1 MSNLI
6 PGNHKHLTLIDRT
19 YIEEALNEAR
29 SFRAIARYLCKDPST
44 ISDEVFKNRIA
55 NSWNRGSFNNPYN
68 FCIHRFQCRKTNACK
83 KLFLCDTRCR
93 SCHLCNKVCDSFEL
107 EQCKRISKAPFVCNG
122 CDEPRNKCPI
132 SLKYDYNAV
141 AAHRMYSERLVSAR
155 AGINLSKKQLHAID
169 TVVKPLIQQGQ
180 SPYMILTNH
189 PELGISVSTLYNY
202 INQGVLLTR
211 NIDLKRKVKFKP
223 RKIHQT
229 QITDRT
235 VFIGRTYKDFK
246 GSHSDEMD
254 FVEMDT
260 VKSAKGSDQCI
271 LTFYFPETELFY
283 AHLLYRCTP
292 GAVKAVFNKI
302 QERLKDAYD
311 FACLFPVILTD
322 RGVEFGDP
330 DSLET
335 SPTGIK
341 RTSIYYCDP
350 MCSNQKGGIENVH
363 TMLRM
368 ILPKGTVFTGLTQWD
383 IRKCVDHINNAPRKA
398 LNGSTPYLEAHK
410 LYDPEIMNALQLRY
424 IAPDEV
430 VLTPKLLKR

>member
-6 PGNHKHLTLIDRT
+6 PGNHKHLTLVDRT
-19 YIEEALNEAR
+19 YIEESLNDTK
-29 SFRAIARYLCKDPST
+29 SFRAISKYLCKDPST
-44 ISDEVFKNRIA
+44 ISDEVFKNRIT

-68 FCIHRFQCRKTNACK
+68 FCIHRFRCRKTNACK
-83 KLFLCDTRCR
+83 KLILCDTVCR
-93 SCHLCNKVCDSFEL
+93 SCHICNKVCDSFEL
-107 EQCKRISKAPFVCNG
+107 EQCRRITKAPFVCNG
-122 CDEPRNKCPI
+122 CDKPRNKCPI

-155 AGINLSKKQLHAID
+155 TGICLSKKELHALD
-169 TVVKPLIQQGQ
+169 AVVKPLIMQGQ
-180 SPYMILTNH
+180 SPYMIIASH
-189 PELGISVSTLYNY
+189 PELGISVGTLYNY
-202 INQGVLLTR
+202 IEQGVLLTR

-223 RKIHQT
+223 RKIHKT
-229 QITDRT
+229 QIINRA

-246 GSHSDEMD
+246 ESHSDELD

-260 VKSAKGSDQCI
+260 VKSAKGSDKCI

-283 AHLLYRCTP
+283 AHLLDRCTP
-292 GAVKAVFNKI
+292 GAVKAVFNKL
-302 QERLKDAYD
+302 QKRLGDAYD
-311 FACLFPVILTD
+311 FVCLFPVILTD

-335 SPTGIK
+335 SPEGIT

-350 MCSNQKGGIENVH
+350 MRSNQKGGIENVH

-368 ILPKGTVFTGLTQWD
+368 ILPKGTVFTDLTQWD
-383 IRKCVDHINNAPRKA
+383 IRKCVDHVNNAPRKA
-398 LNGSTPYLEAHK
+398 LHGSTPYLEAYK
-410 LYDPEIMNALQLRY
+410 LYGLEIMNALQLRY
-424 IAPDEV
+424 ITPDEV